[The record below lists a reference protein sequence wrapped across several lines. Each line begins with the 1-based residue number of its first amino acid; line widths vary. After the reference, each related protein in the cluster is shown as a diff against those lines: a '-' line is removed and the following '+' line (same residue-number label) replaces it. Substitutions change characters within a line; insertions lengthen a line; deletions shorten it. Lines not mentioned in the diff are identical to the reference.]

1 MRIIVIGY
9 ASAGLIAAMSSIA
22 QPKDIVTVSEPKEQG
37 ATLHSLE
44 QILLAEMIS
53 NINRFEATLA
63 STNEY
68 VLYEFFRATGL
79 PAYSN
84 ASNKLISNIV
94 CCKNKVRQS
103 QHPP

>member
-22 QPKDIVTVSEPKEQG
+22 LPENIVIVSEPKEQG

-44 QILLAEMIS
+44 QALLAEMILDV
-53 NINRFEATLA
+53 NRLEAMLA
-63 STNEY
+63 SVDEY
-68 VLYEFFRATGL
+68 VLYDFLRATGF
-79 PAYSN
+79 PAHSN
-84 ASNKLISNIV
+84 ASTRLISNIV